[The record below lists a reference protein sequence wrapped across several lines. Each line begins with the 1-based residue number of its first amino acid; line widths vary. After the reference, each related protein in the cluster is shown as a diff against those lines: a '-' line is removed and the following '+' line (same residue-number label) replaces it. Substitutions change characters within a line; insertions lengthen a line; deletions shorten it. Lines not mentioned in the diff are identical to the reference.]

1 MSRRLRAY
9 VIATIVAGAFALVT
23 HPPAML
29 AQEWGHYVAWLVICL
44 VSETMWEA
52 TMSGSGTWSLSSTAG
67 LSAIVLWGPAVG
79 MWITALA
86 TLLADLFVLRKPAVR
101 AFFNGGQMAITALV
115 SGIAFDL
122 LGGRAALPVT
132 AAAATLERAAATHL
146 VMPFLGLVLTYFIL
160 NRSMVTLAVAWSSD
174 RQWLRALPPVPLCTQ
189 RAQLA
194 RCARCCA

>member
-9 VIATIVAGAFALVT
+9 VVATIVAGAFALVT

-122 LGGRAALPVT
+122 LEG
-132 AAAATLERAAATHL
+132 
-146 VMPFLGLVLTYFIL
+146 
-160 NRSMVTLAVAWSSD
+160 
-174 RQWLRALPPVPLCTQ
+174 
-189 RAQLA
+189 A
-194 RCARCCA
+194 RRCP